1 MVSFLAG
8 LYCCLL
14 VLSRHHCKVNA
25 ITHPDMILK
34 LKILSVLIYEGFV
47 PAILF
52 ICIVIF
58 AS

>member
-14 VLSRHHCKVNA
+14 VLSRHHCKINA
-25 ITHPDMILK
+25 ITHPDMILR
-34 LKILSVLIYEGFV
+34 LNILSVLIYERFV
-47 PAILF
+47 PAIF
-52 ICIVIF
+52 ICIVVF